1 VNVVLDPNL
10 TGLMGILLAIGVPTI
25 SAAVAIIICG
35 TAMAS
40 VGTEKPELL
49 SRLIITVVL
58 GEALAIYG
66 LLIAF
71 MLISKLPTLRTM
83 EAATR
88 ALMAGVIIAVGTG
101 AAGAGISYAGSS
113 LIGATAERP
122 ESYSSNVIGVVLS
135 EALAIYGLLIS
146 FMVIGTI

>member
-1 VNVVLDPNL
+1 MLDPNL
-10 TGLMGILLAIGVPTI
+10 AGLIAILLSIGVPTI
-25 SAAVAIIICG
+25 SAAVTIIICG

-71 MLISKLPTLRTM
+71 MLISKLPTMKTM

-88 ALMAGVIIAVGTG
+88 ALMASIIIALGTG

>member
-1 VNVVLDPNL
+1 MMEPS
-10 TGLMGILLAIGVPTI
+10 LMALIGIALAIGVPSL
-25 SAAVAIIICG
+25 SAAFAIITCG
-35 TAMAS
+35 TAMAG

-71 MLISKLPTLRTM
+71 MLISKLGVVNTV
-83 EAATR
+83 EAGGKG
-88 ALMAGVIIAVGTG
+88 LIAGIIIAVGAA
-101 AAGAGISYAGSS
+101 AAGAGIGYAGSS
-113 LIGATAERP
+113 LIGATADRP
-122 ESYSSNVIGVVLS
+122 ETYSSNVIGVVLS
-135 EALAIYGLLIS
+135 EALAIYGLLIA

>member
-1 VNVVLDPNL
+1 
-10 TGLMGILLAIGVPTI
+10 
-25 SAAVAIIICG
+25 
-35 TAMAS
+35 MAG

-88 ALMAGVIIAVGTG
+88 ALMAGVIIALGTG
-101 AAGAGISYAGSS
+101 AAGTGISYAGSS
-113 LIGATAERP
+113 LIAATAERP

-135 EALAIYGLLIS
+135 EALAIYGLLIA

>member
-1 VNVVLDPNL
+1 MEPSLISL
-10 TGLMGILLAIGVPTI
+10 IGLAISIGVPI
-25 SAAVAIIICG
+25 LAAAVSVIICG
-35 TAMAS
+35 TALAG

-71 MLISKLPTLRTM
+71 MLLGKLPDITTA
-83 EAATR
+83 ETANK
-88 ALMAGVIIAVGTG
+88 ALIAGIVISVSTVAAGV
-101 AAGAGISYAGSS
+101 GISYSGSS
-113 LIGATAERP
+113 LIAATAEKP
-122 ESYSSNVIGVVLS
+122 ETFSSNVISVVLS

-146 FMVIGTI
+146 FMIIGQI